1 MKKQFFYAA
10 FALAMMA
17 SCTSEDNLSVDPI
30 TPDADDKV
38 AIELGID
45 APTVSTVVGRAVGSV
60 GDVAGDK
67 NRWNGEQ
74 LFIAMVNKETKKL
87 ATEKDINGDD
97 VSVLDHQNYVYY
109 APRATENS
117 GSGLIRIYK
126 EDNKPTTN
134 EGQGTL
140 SHVYYPVSG
149 QYDFYGWHLD
159 DAASGATVTINETEK
174 TVKSITITGQ
184 QDIMGARTKE
194 FTEANYFTGNPDVTV
209 DYEDMV
215 GWDFS
220 ARTARNEIN
229 PILKFEHQL
238 ARLKFFV
245 KAGSDKTA
253 EYKYNEN
260 SSSWDKNIAEGSAD
274 VSTAM
279 KVTSIKALKMIDV
292 IDMNLDATKDGKPAV
307 VTSSTD
313 TEEAIFILGSR
324 KNGTMEDLE
333 AIAPKYYY
341 NGNATPNAPTDGD
354 YDDHKN
360 GTQVGESIMF
370 FPGETSKNTIE
381 LEISLSQWV
390 RVLEDETNSSA
401 YNDAHWAEKT
411 QTTPLKVH
419 ASSLINQ
426 TDGAAKL
433 FEPGKS
439 YNIYITV
446 YGFERIEITAE
457 LTAWEN
463 GGDVN
468 VDVEEGES
476 RHEASVEI
484 SLTDADGAL
493 SGATI
498 TAPYTYKDAAGN
510 DKEGEVTFTEST
522 TTAGLYEAKVPSFA
536 VLNYTITKDGYKTET
551 GYMNARNG
559 NDVAIIMKRLVDA
572 SFSTTGIAGTITV
585 KDASGNVVEPETG
598 TEYKLAEGETYK
610 YTISKNGYKTIS
622 GVIVPE
628 FNTPIAIDYTLEQ
641 LTTYTVTFEVA
652 DTNSTALGGVEITI
666 LDPSGL
672 TVQEVGNGIYTV
684 EVPNTTTQISF
695 TASKTGYQDVTETNV
710 TVSAESVPIAVAMTD
725 QP

>member
-67 NRWNGEQ
+67 NKWNGEQ
-74 LFIAMVNKETKKL
+74 LFIAMVNKETKEL
-87 ATEKDINGDD
+87 ATEKDANGND
-97 VSVLDHQNYVYY
+97 VSVLDHLNYVYY

-126 EDNKPTTN
+126 EANKPTTN

-159 DAASGATVTINETEK
+159 DASGATVKIDETEK
-174 TVKSITITGQ
+174 TVKGITITGQ

-194 FTEANYFTGNPDVTV
+194 FTEANYFTGNPHVTV
-209 DYEDMV
+209 AYEDMV

-260 SSSWDKNIAEGSAD
+260 SSSWDKNIAVGSAD
-274 VSTAM
+274 ESTAM

-292 IDMNLDATKDGKPAV
+292 IDMNLDGTKDGKPAV

-313 TEEAIFILGSR
+313 TEDATFTLGS
-324 KNGTMEDLE
+324 KDGNVMGGLE

-341 NGNATPNAPTDGD
+341 NGNATPVAPVDND

-390 RVLEDETNSSA
+390 RVLEDENNPSA
-401 YNDAHWAEKT
+401 YDEAHWAEKT

-457 LTAWEN
+457 LTAWEI

-484 SLTDADGAL
+484 SLTDANGAL
-493 SGATI
+493 SDATI

-510 DKEGEVTFTEST
+510 DKEGEATFTEST

-551 GYMNARNG
+551 GYMNARNS
-559 NDVAIIMKRLVDA
+559 NNVAIIMKRLVDA
-572 SFSTTGIAGTITV
+572 SFNATGIAGTITV

-598 TEYKLAEGETYK
+598 GGYKLAEGETYK

-628 FNTPIAIDYTLEQ
+628 FNTPITIDYTLEQ

-652 DTNSTALGGVEITI
+652 DTNPTALGGVEITI
-666 LDPSGL
+666 SDPLGL
-672 TVQEVGNGIYTV
+672 TVQEVGNGTYTV
-684 EVPNTTTQISF
+684 EVPNATTQISY
-695 TASKTGYQDVTETNV
+695 TASKTGYQDVTGTDV
-710 TVSAESVPIAVAMTD
+710 TVSAESALINVTM